1 MQKENKNQKFDMTLI
16 QDEVAQNM
24 LERENHKI
32 SAPTEKINAIQ
43 HMIQEYYRAREECK
57 NTILQGKI
65 PPVTPEELRA
75 MQIQANS
82 VYGVMGVG
90 SSSSNHP
97 ES

>member
-24 LERENHKI
+24 LERETHKI

-43 HMIQEYYRAREECK
+43 HMIQKYYRAREECK
-57 NTILQGKI
+57 NAILQGKI

-90 SSSSNHP
+90 SGSSNNP